1 MGVIMAGF
9 QGIDYFETDALLA
22 EEERMVRDTVR
33 EWVDDQLLP
42 VIQEAYI
49 ERTFPTSLIPQMG
62 ELGMFG
68 ANLPEEYGCA
78 GLNNVAYGLIMQELE
93 RGDSGIRSFAS
104 VQGALCMYPIFAFGS
119 DEQKKKYLPGM
130 ARGDIIGCFGLTEPD
145 FGSNPAGMITN
156 ARKTDDGWILNGAE
170 MWITNGSMADIAVV
184 WAKTGAMDDS
194 SSIRGFIVPTD
205 SPGFQARDQ
214 KGKLSLLA
222 SDTSELSFQDVKLA
236 EDAILPKSGGLKSP
250 LMCLSQARYGIAW
263 GAVGAAMACFDEA
276 LRYSKER
283 VMFDRPIGATQIQ
296 QVRLADMLTRITQA
310 QLLCIRLG
318 RLKDEKKI
326 RPQQI
331 SLAKRA
337 NCDMACDVARESR
350 RLLGANGILVEYSAM
365 RHMANLESV
374 YTYEGTHDIHGL
386 ILGQDLTGHA
396 AY

>member
-1 MGVIMAGF
+1 MGTF
-9 QGIDYFETDALLA
+9 KGIDYFDTDALLS
-22 EEERMVRDTVR
+22 EEERMIRDTLR
-33 EWVDDQLLP
+33 EWVDDNLLP
-42 VIQEAYI
+42 VINEAYI
-49 ERTFPTSLIPQMG
+49 ERRFPRALIPQMG
-62 ELGMFG
+62 ELGVFG
-68 ANLPEEYGCA
+68 ANLPEKYGCA

-104 VQGALCMYPIFAFGS
+104 VQGALCMYPIHTFGS
-119 DEQKKKYLPGM
+119 EEQKQTWLPRM
-130 ARGDIIGCFGLTEPD
+130 AKGEIIGCFGLTEPD
-145 FGSNPAGMITN
+145 FGSNPAGMITT
-156 ARKTDDGWILNGAE
+156 ARKNGDGWVLNGAK
-170 MWITNGSMADIAVV
+170 MWITNGSMADIAIV
-184 WAKTGAMDDS
+184 WAKVGDLDDV

-205 SPGFQARDQ
+205 TTGFAARDQ

-222 SDTSELSFQDVKLA
+222 SDTSELSLQDVHVSA
-236 EDAILPKSGGLKSP
+236 DALLPGSGGLKSP

-276 LRYSKER
+276 LRYSRER
-283 VMFDRPIGATQIQ
+283 IMFDRPIGATQIQ
-296 QVRLADMLTRITQA
+296 QVRLADMLTSITQA
-310 QLLCIRLG
+310 QLLCVQLG
-318 RLKDEKKI
+318 RLKDSGRV

-337 NCDMACDVARESR
+337 NCDMACNVAREAR